1 MMYYIQSRN
10 AKRTYDKKEWIGQVV
25 NQYAKEMK
33 DFEDSET
40 YESLPGK
47 RIQRIKNALAGEYY
61 SESDVLK
68 GFSRIGENFA
78 IMKEPDLDIHYE
90 IVNDVQS
97 GIGTVL
103 KIYIHD
109 NRKSIAE
116 KFSGCLTFDVLKFHM
131 PKWLVLTAMCLYSL
145 ICAICLNDF
154 MVSANIQTDAV
165 GIITIGAVVFL
176 VRCVY
181 VFSKVLSQEN
191 VAQKLIL
198 ITLNDLM
205 FIVFHKIQFP
215 DAEAEMMCS
224 IVPLC
229 GIVTVLLLICI
240 AEGIIPR
247 NSGFWQKIYNML
259 LSAAKGTQIT
269 K

>member
-10 AKRTYDKKEWIGQVV
+10 AKRKYNKEEWIGQVV
-25 NQYAKEMK
+25 NQYAKEME

-40 YESLPGK
+40 YESLPGE

-103 KIYIHD
+103 KIYIND
-109 NRKSIAE
+109 TRESIAE
-116 KFSGCLTFDVLKFHM
+116 KFSGCLTFDILKFHM

-145 ICAICLNDF
+145 ICALCLNDF
-154 MVSANIQTDAV
+154 MVSANIQTDTL
-165 GIITIGAVVFL
+165 GTITIGAVVFFL
-176 VRCVY
+176 RCVY
-181 VFSKVLSQEN
+181 VFSKLISQEN
-191 VAQKLIL
+191 VANKLML

-215 DAEAEMMCS
+215 DVKVEMMCS

-247 NSGFWQKIYNML
+247 NSHFWQKIYNSL
-259 LSAAKGTQIT
+259 LGVAKGTKIAE
-269 K
+269 